1 MSLREFWIS
10 VRTGARLLA
19 PSATVDS
26 PKLDAGAIERVLRRA
41 TLWLTPSV
49 VAGFN
54 EADFAFLPDSER
66 KRLAEL
72 VAGFRQVASQ
82 VPPTAPANEDQIER
96 ALPLFREIIGLLEFH
111 RFGDDEAYRIGK
123 QIERAIEAH
132 RPRELVELRFNTGT
146 DNTADP
152 AIWIWA
158 FLSDEKEDDFLRR
171 ARAVRPLLDWASR
184 TVAPDLLPYIS
195 FRSVGE
201 QAELAEAK

>member
-1 MSLREFWIS
+1 MSLRDFWIS

-26 PKLDAGAIERVLRRA
+26 PKLDAGAIERVLRGG

-54 EADFAFLPDSER
+54 ESDFAFLPDVER
-66 KRLAEL
+66 TRLGGL
-72 VAGFRQVASQ
+72 VADFRQIAAQ
-82 VPPTAPANEDQIER
+82 VPPTAPADEHQIET
-96 ALPLFREIIGLLEFH
+96 ALPLFRDIIAVLEFD
-111 RFGDDEAYRIGK
+111 RYGDAEAYRVGK
-123 QIERAIEAH
+123 QIERAIESH
-132 RPRELVELRFNTGT
+132 RPAELVELRFNTGM

-158 FLSDEKEDDFLRR
+158 FLSDELEGDFLRR
-171 ARAVRPLLDWASR
+171 AHTLRPLLDWASR
-184 TVAPDLLPYIS
+184 NIAPDLFPYIS

-201 QAELAEAK
+201 QAELAEAR